1 MHMVVHIMN
10 NRPPCAFA
18 YVCAGRFFM
27 YAHIK
32 SGALTETVPDAVSD
46 RIYMHTKPRPAENAE
61 RGYVYDVYSGY
72 VYIRLCTVC
81 VA

>member
-1 MHMVVHIMN
+1 MSAQGGFLCMPN
-10 NRPPCAFA
+10 
-18 YVCAGRFFM
+18 
-27 YAHIK
+27 IK

-61 RGYVYDVYSGY
+61 RGFVYDVYSGY

>member
-1 MHMVVHIMN
+1 
-10 NRPPCAFA
+10 
-18 YVCAGRFFM
+18 M

-32 SGALTETVPDAVSD
+32 SGELTETVPDAVSD

-61 RGYVYDVYSGY
+61 RGFVYDVYSGY